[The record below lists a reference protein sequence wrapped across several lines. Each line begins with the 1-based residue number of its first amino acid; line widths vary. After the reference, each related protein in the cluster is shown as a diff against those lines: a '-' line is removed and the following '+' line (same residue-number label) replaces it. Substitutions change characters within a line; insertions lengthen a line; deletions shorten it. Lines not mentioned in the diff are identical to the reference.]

1 MVQMYI
7 HVCTFVHTFVFWE
20 KIRPP
25 TPKMVL
31 LYRKIDK
38 IGDFFKNSSKK
49 IQKIWRIFQKNLE
62 NFEEFFNKNWEN
74 FRLSFPNL
82 TYFLQFF
89 GNFYENFVQKY
100 QLYCDFGKNVDT
112 HPWLYKSTL
121 YTFVF
126 WVPLGPTPPHTRR
139 VLLYWLRRR
148 ISGEVRDPCR
158 RPKVAS

>member
-1 MVQMYI
+1 M
-7 HVCTFVHTFVFWE
+7 FLE
-20 KIRPP
+20 KIRPS

-31 LYRKIDK
+31 LYREIDK

-49 IQKIWRIFQKNLE
+49 IQKNLKNFSKKIGKLSRIFQQKLGK
-62 NFEEFFNKNWEN
+62 FSTF
-74 FRLSFPNL
+74 FPNL

-100 QLYCDFGKNVDT
+100 QLYFCDFGKNVDT

-126 WVPLGPTPPHTRR
+126 WVPSGPTPPHTRP
-139 VLLYWLRRR
+139 VLFYLPPPQY
-148 ISGEVRDPCR
+148 
-158 RPKVAS
+158 